1 MRFRKIITKTMVL
14 KNMSLFSLKKEM
26 LQYIKQ
32 VSKQGVKFEFKTVEK
47 AMTLVYKTQIN
58 E

>member
-1 MRFRKIITKTMVL
+1 MVL